1 MSKNCVEG
9 STEKKNDEERINKNV
24 KEDYLIC
31 STFYVYVWI
40 SMKIPEFYRVDI
52 AFV

>member
-31 STFYVYVWI
+31 SICLDQYED
-40 SMKIPEFYRVDI
+40 P
-52 AFV
+52 